1 MNMTP
6 ERLAQRREKD
16 RERKRLKSLDLTY
29 KRELNAKAKERKAHM
44 DEDTLEKMR
53 EKDRIRK
60 RKEYKIST
68 AGMHNDYHPDSRI

>member
-1 MNMTP
+1 MTP

-16 RERKRLKSLDLTY
+16 RERKRLKSLDLAY
-29 KRELNAKAKERKAHM
+29 KRELNVKAKERKALM
-44 DEDTLEKMR
+44 DEEALEKMR

-68 AGMHNDYHPDSRI
+68 AGIHQNYLISNMEY

>member
-29 KRELNAKAKERKAHM
+29 KRELNAKAKERKAQM
-44 DEDTLEKMR
+44 DEDTLEKIR

-68 AGMHNDYHPDSRI
+68 AGIHT